1 MTQRSDS
8 PADRIPESPRPS
20 IPIWFGLLAPPS
32 AALTHITL
40 GYPVE
45 HTSCATQTIVQFH
58 ILTLALLA
66 ITAVSGWIAH
76 REWVRFGSEVPGQGP
91 PPHGSRRLM
100 ALLGMIGA
108 VLFAFIIIV
117 QWLPV
122 TMLPPCIR
130 T

>member
-1 MTQRSDS
+1 MHRGDS
-8 PADRIPESPRPS
+8 PADRIPGSPRPS
-20 IPIWFGLLAPPS
+20 IPIWLGLIGPPS

-45 HTSCATQTIVQFH
+45 HTSCATQTLFQFH
-58 ILTLALLA
+58 VLTAVLLA
-66 ITAVSGWIAH
+66 VTAGAGWIAR
-76 REWVRFGSEVPGQGP
+76 REWHKHGSTVPGEGP
-91 PPHGSRRLM
+91 PPHGPRRLM
-100 ALLGMIGA
+100 ALLGMVGA
-108 VLFAFIIIV
+108 VAFGFIIIV

>member
-1 MTQRSDS
+1 VV
-8 PADRIPESPRPS
+8 
-20 IPIWFGLLAPPS
+20 PIWLALLTPP
-32 AALTHITL
+32 AVALLHIAI

-45 HTSCATQTIVQFH
+45 HTSCATQSLVQFH
-58 ILTLALLA
+58 VLTVVLLFLAVGAGL
-66 ITAVSGWIAH
+66 IAR
-76 REWVRFGSEVPGQGP
+76 REWIRHGSASPGQRP
-91 PPHGSRRLM
+91 PPQGTRRLM

-122 TMLPPCIR
+122 TMLPPCVR